1 MTVHDFKEKLRE
13 NNFPELLLD
22 QLQRGGLGD
31 EIMQEQEHSKDN
43 KVSIT
48 ALLEWVHVMEHGI
61 EVIKKLAS
69 IFERGVEVLEQYNEY
84 FRLRVLKQDKSIGF
98 VFGLMESNKEKF
110 NINEYSASSST
121 LEQIFQNFAKM
132 SIERSYTGEEKSKFP
147 MLFKKDPT

>member
-1 MTVHDFKEKLRE
+1 
-13 NNFPELLLD
+13 
-22 QLQRGGLGD
+22 
-31 EIMQEQEHSKDN
+31 MQEQEHSKDN

-98 VFGLMESNKEKF
+98 VFGLMESNKVKF

-121 LEQIFQNFAKM
+121 LE
-132 SIERSYTGEEKSKFP
+132 
-147 MLFKKDPT
+147 

>member
-1 MTVHDFKEKLRE
+1 LTVHDFKEKLRQS
-13 NNFPELLLD
+13 NFPDLLLD
-22 QLQRGGLGD
+22 QLQKGGLGD
-31 EIMQEQEHSKDN
+31 ELMQEQEHSKDN

-121 LEQIFQNFAKM
+121 LE
-132 SIERSYTGEEKSKFP
+132 
-147 MLFKKDPT
+147 